1 MAEIAPAAMA
11 CSSPGSAIIMP
22 RRAARAAGCR
32 ASTSLGA
39 VATSCSTPPAAMRAA
54 RHGTSLPSSIMAARQ
69 LPRTSSCSSLSLSPS
84 LSSSAMAESD
94 SSRPALPLGSR
105 ASRARARV
113 VSSRTW

>member
-11 CSSPGSAIIMP
+11 CSSPGCAIIMP

-32 ASTSLGA
+32 ASTSPGA
-39 VATSCSTPPAAMRAA
+39 VTTSCSTPPAAMRAA
-54 RHGTSLPSSIMAARQ
+54 RHGTSLPSSVMAARQ
-69 LPRTSSCSSLSLSPS
+69 LPRTASCCSVSLWLS

-94 SSRPALPLGSR
+94 SRSLARPLGSR
-105 ASRARARV
+105 ASRAKARV